1 MKVNVKEDK
10 FAESKRILL
19 DLNSAKNEDVV
30 LKILNRDKTKHAKVI
45 DFICDAV
52 RSFGEN
58 NINTNLDMNNIENII
73 EKMMDERF
81 KNMNI
86 TNAEKEKVIESLEDN
101 INNVD
106 CEED

>member
-1 MKVNVKEDK
+1 MKVNTKEDK

-19 DLNSAKNEDVV
+19 DLNSSKNEDVV

-58 NINTNLDMNNIENII
+58 NANSNLDMNNIESII
-73 EKMMDERF
+73 EKMMNEKF
-81 KNMNI
+81 KNMTI
-86 TNAEKEKVIESLEDN
+86 TNGEKDEIAQSLEDN
-101 INNVD
+101 IEHVD
-106 CEED
+106 VEED